1 MGLQLQRAK
10 KRHWL
15 LTVLYRLDKLVP
27 LSNARKLKFYLDL
40 EWIFN
45 RLVMEKSFK
54 HYPPAEHP
62 FRTDSWK
69 FISKYIN
76 NESVVLDLGCKYGEF
91 ASVIATK
98 AKNVVGIDYD
108 EGAVTVAQKNYQQIA
123 NLEFIA
129 AEALEYLNK
138 QEKSFN
144 ILILSHIL
152 EHLDEPKA
160 FIQKFKGFFKN
171 IYIELPDFDA
181 TYHNHYRVKTGTSLV
196 YTDMDHVTEFDRFE
210 LQDLIKSCN
219 MEIVEAEYRF
229 GVQKLWCKVQ

>member
-15 LTVLYRLDKLVP
+15 LTILYRIDKLIP
-27 LSNARKLKFYLDL
+27 LNNSRKLKFYLDL

-62 FRTDSWK
+62 FRTDSWQ
-69 FISKYIN
+69 FISKYIDH
-76 NESVVLDLGCKYGEF
+76 ESVVLDLGCKYGEF

-98 AKNVVGIDYD
+98 AQKVVGIDYD
-108 EGAVTVAQKNYQQIA
+108 EAAVATAQKTYQQLA

-138 QEKSFN
+138 QEQSFN
-144 ILILSHIL
+144 VLILSHIL

-160 FIQKFKGFFKN
+160 FIQKFKGFFDH

-181 TYHNHYRVKTGTSLV
+181 TYHNHYRVKTGTSLI

-229 GVQKLWCKVQ
+229 GVQKIWCKVQ